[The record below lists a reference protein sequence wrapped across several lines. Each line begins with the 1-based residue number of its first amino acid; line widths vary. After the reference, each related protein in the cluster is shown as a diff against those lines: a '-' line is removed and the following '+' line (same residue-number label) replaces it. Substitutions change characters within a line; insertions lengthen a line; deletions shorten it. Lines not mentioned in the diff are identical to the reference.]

1 MTNTRRSSGRANND
15 DPTVATDSTAK
26 DNDPSK
32 EATSSKKS
40 PRKSPR
46 KNKTSETTPSGTSG
60 KVNNGNTVDGRKT
73 KKRTPVKTTD
83 SKRKN
88 MTENGKE
95 SIETLNK
102 TTPKKTKQKND
113 ENSPS
118 SSRKRTSTTS
128 DTPPSVHTKK
138 IKYDETTEVHR
149 LAQEATT
156 KLSQRIQNNIDT
168 EDEERDYHTFQA
180 SSRSCALDV
189 HNGMWA
195 WLTDVSLKNGK
206 IICHRIPANH
216 NHLIPK
222 LGNEITNNILKNP
235 MQVDVEET
243 FHPENMSNDMHC
255 LLTYNKQVNDHYVYN
270 S

>member
-1 MTNTRRSSGRANND
+1 MPKTRSSPGKGKNND
-15 DPTVATDSTAK
+15 ATGAAAKTPRKKKSSKHKQKDTAEEGKDSTGTPNK
-26 DNDPSK
+26 SPSK
-32 EATSSKKS
+32 
-40 PRKSPR
+40 
-46 KNKTSETTPSGTSG
+46 
-60 KVNNGNTVDGRKT
+60 
-73 KKRTPVKTTD
+73 
-83 SKRKN
+83 
-88 MTENGKE
+88 
-95 SIETLNK
+95 
-102 TTPKKTKQKND
+102 KQKT
-113 ENSPS
+113 PT
-118 SSRKRTSTTS
+118 SSRKRTSTTT
-128 DTPPSVHTKK
+128 DTPPSVHSKK
-138 IKYDETTEVHR
+138 IKYDGTTEVHR

-156 KLSQRIQNNIDT
+156 KFSQRIQSNIDT
-168 EDEERDYHTFQA
+168 EDEERDYHTFQS
-180 SSRSCALDV
+180 SSRSCTLDV